1 MTRSRSMFQLHGIP
15 ALLLVASLAFES
27 PAACQ
32 PVERASTSTSSTSS
46 TSTSSPARASTPA
59 AGAQLAAPQPAD
71 AELAA
76 LERDA
81 EREIALAAR
90 GAATEAALA
99 KVGELASLARRRAA
113 LPPADMRAEQ
123 RIASW
128 AALARCAGLL
138 ATLGDAAAAQLRDEA
153 LDALVQHHAND
164 AALLAFLER
173 FGRGN
178 ALAIGVK
185 PSEKFLARL
194 AGETKDPALRS
205 VCGAARALAQFEA
218 IDSLGRERIGEM
230 RTALARVRVDLPG
243 TRWARRADAA
253 LFHWEHLRV
262 LSVAPE
268 MTGVDDTGKV
278 VKLSALRGR
287 VVVLDFWRS
296 DSARW
301 RAGLEAQRGWVK
313 MYAGRPLTLLGVNA
327 DEDPAEATR
336 WTADERAQLARLGR
350 PDDAELAQLTDA
362 ERAFCARVHAA
373 DVARVHASAQ
383 ELALPWPSIVD
394 GEAEGSW
401 TSRWNVVEWPALVV
415 IDAQGKIRYRN
426 LPPDELALSLAMLVG
441 EAEAAARGEK
451 R

>member
-1 MTRSRSMFQLHGIP
+1 MTRSRSMFQLPGIP
-15 ALLLVASLAFES
+15 ALLLGALLALES
-27 PAACQ
+27 PAACR
-32 PVERASTSTSSTSS
+32 PVERVSTSTSSTRTPS
-46 TSTSSPARASTPA
+46 TARASSPAAD
-59 AGAQLAAPQPAD
+59 AQHAAPQPAD
-71 AELAA
+71 AELDA

-90 GAATEAALA
+90 GATLDAALA
-99 KVGELASLARRRAA
+99 KVREIAVLARRRAA
-113 LPPADMRAEQ
+113 LPPAELGAER
-123 RIASW
+123 RISGW
-128 AALARCAGLL
+128 AALARCAGPL
-138 ATLGDAAAAQLRDEA
+138 ATLGDTSAAELRDEA
-153 LDALVQHHAND
+153 LDALVKHHADD

-185 PSEKFLARL
+185 PSEKFLDRL
-194 AGETKDPALRS
+194 ASATKDPASSS
-205 VCGAARALAQFEA
+205 VCRAARALAQFEA

-230 RTALARVRVDLPG
+230 RAALARVRVDLPG

-268 MTGVDDTGKV
+268 LTGVDDAGKR
-278 VKLSALRGR
+278 VKLRELRGR

-313 MYAGRPLTLLGVNA
+313 LYAGRPLTLLGVNA
-327 DEDPAEATR
+327 DDDPAEATR

-350 PDDAELAQLTDA
+350 PDDAELARLSES
-362 ERAFCARVHAA
+362 ERAFCARVRAA
-373 DVARVHASAQ
+373 DVARVHAAAQ

-394 GEAEGSW
+394 GEAEGLW

-426 LPPDELALSLAMLVG
+426 LPPDELALTLAMLVQ
-441 EAEAAARGEK
+441 EAEAAVRGEK